1 MPMGDARLWE
11 MPAHEMRAC
20 KVVHAYERRACERH
34 AYEKHAYE
42 MVYGRC
48 TPIKCPSIG
57 DVCLEDAFNQSIQIA
72 FYHLGPPNGLTPCDL
87 DVCVVGVVVIETT

>member
-1 MPMGDARLWE
+1 MGDARLWE
-11 MPAHEMRAC
+11 MHAHEMRAC

-57 DVCLEDAFNQSIQIA
+57 DVYLGDAFNQSIQIA
-72 FYHLGPPNGLTPCDL
+72 FTIWDPKWPRSL
-87 DVCVVGVVVIETT
+87 